1 LIFAEEE
8 VVFDLLSFSFNRSDE
23 SLFKDGYQMLNI
35 QKLAAKMD
43 TLIFMNN
50 EKMTLVQPY
59 YDTHLKI
66 NDSSLA
72 NAISYSISDTV
83 TNLLQLAGWRS
94 RDVIANALNNARN
107 IKSMQEYV
115 LNEARNSTRQ
125 ILRYN
130 IEWHKKF
137 TLSVACII
145 MFFIGAP
152 FGVII
157 RKGGFGMPLVISV
170 LLYIVFHI
178 LSIVGDKMVKSE
190 TSSPIA
196 GVWLPI
202 YVLLPI
208 GVFLTY
214 QAANDS
220 GLFDFS
226 AWKKLFIRRKH
237 A

>member
-1 LIFAEEE
+1 TAYALPDTASG
-8 VVFDLLSFSFNRSDE
+8 VLS
-23 SLFKDGYQMLNI
+23 
-35 QKLAAKMD
+35 
-43 TLIFMNN
+43 
-50 EKMTLVQPY
+50 
-59 YDTHLKI
+59 
-66 NDSSLA
+66 
-72 NAISYSISDTV
+72 
-83 TNLLQLAGWRS
+83 LAGWRS
-94 RDVIANALNNARN
+94 REVVATALNNARN
-107 IKSMQEYV
+107 IKSLQEYV
-115 LNEARNSTRQ
+115 LNEQRSNTKQ
-125 ILRYN
+125 IIRYN

-157 RKGGFGMPLVISV
+157 RKGGFGLPLVISV

-190 TSSPIA
+190 TSTPIA

-202 YVLLPI
+202 YVLLPLGI
-208 GVFLTY
+208 FLTY

-226 AWKKLFIRRKH
+226 AWKKLIIRKIRT
-237 A
+237 